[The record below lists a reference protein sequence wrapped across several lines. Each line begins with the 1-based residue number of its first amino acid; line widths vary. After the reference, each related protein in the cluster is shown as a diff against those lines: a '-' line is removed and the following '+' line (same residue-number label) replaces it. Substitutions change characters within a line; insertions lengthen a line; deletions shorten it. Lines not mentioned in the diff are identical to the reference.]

1 MKTNR
6 RKYLNLL
13 DRFPYILV
21 IVIIGF
27 SLIFFFAVK
36 RNLPLDFFS
45 GGSTIEDQ
53 EDSDYSVFI
62 TSPTNNKVFNFI
74 NLKETIPLEI
84 KSKEAETEGL
94 TVRILVNDEEVKVF
108 NSPPFEY
115 NWNPSTSG
123 EYEILAQIIDVDGA
137 ILSESNPV
145 TVVVEYEM
153 EDQENTVISVDIE
166 DKKELI
172 LSQSTYRPQNTIPP
186 GVPIFSYKCY
196 QPPAVDGNFAEW
208 DIFEKF
214 SNFEPTIKKENYTT
228 HTDVNG
234 TFSSCWDEENFYFV
248 VQVVDDVFS
257 QNYTSNEIN
266 KGDSITIVF
275 DTEMTEDLQ
284 ISFYNS
290 DDYQIDF
297 SPGNFSS
304 IFAESYMSW
313 PSNAPPRGVSV
324 ASTKLANGYVI
335 EASIP
340 WYNFPNY
347 IPSDGSVIGFTI
359 SILDTDNLDT
369 TELVISSS
377 SVFDINNVSTL
388 GALVL
393 IDAGNIQED
402 DNRHRRI
409 KSHPAEIPSLQTL
422 KQ

>member
-1 MKTNR
+1 MKTGR
-6 RKYLNLL
+6 RKDLSIL

-27 SLIFFFAVK
+27 SLIFFFAIR

-45 GGSTIEDQ
+45 GGIVTDTQ
-53 EDSDYSVFI
+53 EESGYSIFI
-62 TSPTNNKVFNFI
+62 TSPANNKIFSFV
-74 NLKETIPLEI
+74 NLKETVPLEI
-84 KSKEAETEGL
+84 KSKQAETEGL
-94 TVRILVNDEEVKVF
+94 KIKVLVDDEEVKLF

-115 NWNPSTSG
+115 NWNPSSSG
-123 EYEILAQIIDVDGA
+123 EYDIVAQIVDDNGKV
-137 ILSESNPV
+137 LSESNAV
-145 TVVVEYEM
+145 TVVVQYEM
-153 EDQENTVISVDIE
+153 EEQENTIISVDIE
-166 DKKELI
+166 EKKDLI

-186 GVPIFSYKCY
+186 GLPIFSYKCY
-196 QPPAVDGNFAEW
+196 LPPLVDGNFAEW

-228 HTDVNG
+228 HSDVSG
-234 TFSSCWDEENFYFV
+234 TFSSCWDDDNFYFV

-275 DTEMTEDLQ
+275 DTELTEDLQ

-290 DDYQIDF
+290 DDYQIDL

-340 WYNFPNY
+340 WYNFANY

-377 SVFDINNVSTL
+377 GVFDINNVSTL

-393 IDAGNIQED
+393 IDAGNIQEETSPD
-402 DNRHRRI
+402 EETAG
-409 KSHPAEIPSLQTL
+409 SGE
-422 KQ
+422 

>member
-1 MKTNR
+1 MKNDS
-6 RKYLNLL
+6 RKYLGIL

-21 IVIIGF
+21 IVIIGI
-27 SLIFFFAVK
+27 SLIFFFAIR

-45 GGSTIEDQ
+45 GAAAVETQ
-53 EDSDYSVFI
+53 EESDYSVFI
-62 TSPTNNKVFNFI
+62 TSPTNNKIFNFI
-74 NLKETIPLEI
+74 NSKETVPLEI
-84 KSKEAETEGL
+84 KSKQAESEGL
-94 TVRILVNDEEVKVF
+94 QIKVLVNDEQVKLF
-108 NSPPFEY
+108 NSPPFTY
-115 NWNPSTSG
+115 NWNPSGPG
-123 EYEILAQIIDVDGA
+123 EYDIVAHIVDDNGST
-137 ILSESNPV
+137 LSESNSV

-153 EDQENTVISVDIE
+153 EEQESIVLSVDIE
-166 DKKELI
+166 EKKDQI

-196 QPPAVDGNFAEW
+196 TPPLIDGNFAEW
-208 DIFEKF
+208 DNFEKF
-214 SNFEPTIKKENYTT
+214 SSFEPTIKKENYTT

-234 TFSSCWDEENFYFV
+234 TFSSCWDDENFYFV

-257 QNYTSNEIN
+257 QNYTANEIN

-304 IFAESYMSW
+304 IFAESYISW
-313 PSNAPPRGVSV
+313 PSDSPPRGVSV

-340 WYNFPNY
+340 WYNFTNY
-347 IPSDGSVIGFTI
+347 LPSDGSVIGFTI

-377 SVFDINNVSTL
+377 GVFDINNVSTL

-393 IDAGNIQED
+393 IDAGNIQEEAD
-402 DNRHRRI
+402 E
-409 KSHPAEIPSLQTL
+409 PADEEDE
-422 KQ
+422 

>member
-1 MKTNR
+1 MKNDNL
-6 RKYLNLL
+6 KYLGIL

-21 IVIIGF
+21 IIIIGF
-27 SLIFFFAVK
+27 SLIFFLAVR

-45 GGSTIEDQ
+45 STTTAETQ
-53 EDSDYSVFI
+53 EESNYSVFI
-62 TSPTNNKVFNFI
+62 TSPTNNKIFNFI
-74 NLKETIPLEI
+74 NLKESVPLQI
-84 KSKEAETEGL
+84 KSKQAETEGL
-94 TVRILVNDEEVKVF
+94 KIKILVNDEEIKLF

-115 NWNPSTSG
+115 NWNPSSPG
-123 EYEILAQIIDVDGA
+123 EYDIVAQIVDENDE
-137 ILSESNPV
+137 ILSESNMV
-145 TVVVEYEM
+145 KIVVEYEI
-153 EDQENTVISVDIE
+153 EEQENTIISIDVE
-166 DKKELI
+166 EKKEQI

-196 QPPAVDGNFAEW
+196 SPPLVDGNFAEW
-208 DIFEKF
+208 DNFEKF
-214 SNFEPTIKKENYTT
+214 SSFEPTIKKENYTT
-228 HTDVNG
+228 HTDASG
-234 TFSSCWDEENFYFV
+234 TFSSCWDDENFYFV
-248 VQVVDDVFS
+248 IQAVDDVFS

-297 SPGNFSS
+297 SPGNFST

-340 WYNFPNY
+340 WYNFANY

-359 SILDTDNLDT
+359 SILDTDNLDN

-377 SVFDINNVSTL
+377 SVFDVNNVSTL
-388 GALVL
+388 GTLVL
-393 IDAGNIQED
+393 IDAGNIQE
-402 DNRHRRI
+402 
-409 KSHPAEIPSLQTL
+409 SAETESSVSEE
-422 KQ
+422 